1 MLVDG
6 SGLGA
11 LASEKG
17 RRLLKRRFLNG
28 HATVV
33 TPHGGEAARLAR
45 AFDLPTGDPCA
56 LARSLSLAYG
66 VVAVV
71 KGPVTFI
78 SDGEQS
84 VRMAHG
90 TPALAK
96 AGTGDVLAGMVAA
109 LLAQGMDALEA
120 SVLGA
125 ELHARAGLAAAAR
138 WSAIAVCAEDVV
150 ECLPAALAEL
160 VGA

>member
-1 MLVDG
+1 
-6 SGLGA
+6 
-11 LASEKG
+11 
-17 RRLLKRRFLNG
+17 
-28 HATVV
+28 
-33 TPHGGEAARLAR
+33 
-45 AFDLPTGDPCA
+45 
-56 LARSLSLAYG
+56 
-66 VVAVV
+66 
-71 KGPVTFI
+71 
-78 SDGEQS
+78 
-84 VRMAHG
+84 MAHG

-150 ECLPAALAEL
+150 ECLPAAFAEL